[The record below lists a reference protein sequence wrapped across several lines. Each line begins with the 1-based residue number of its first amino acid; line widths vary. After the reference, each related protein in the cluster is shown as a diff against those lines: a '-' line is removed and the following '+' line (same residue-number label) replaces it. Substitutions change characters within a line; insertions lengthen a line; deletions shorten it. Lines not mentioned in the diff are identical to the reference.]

1 MEGSWEMEHKL
12 YYQDAYI
19 EHFSSRVKEQHHDS
33 EGNWYVTL
41 EETAFY
47 PTGGGQPHDIGFIN
61 EELVTNV
68 EEVDG
73 EIRHYIQNPVF
84 TNHNEIN
91 GKIDWIRRFDFMQ
104 QHAGQH
110 VLTAAFVELF
120 DIQTTSF
127 HLGEETVTIDLN
139 CSEMIDSQLMAAEEL
154 ANRII
159 MENRPIETRWVTKDQ
174 LDQYPLRKIVKVDQD
189 IRLVIIPEFDYNGCG
204 GTHPRNTAEIAMLK
218 ILKVE
223 KQNGQ
228 IRIHFVCGDRIRKQL
243 HKKQNSILE
252 MMQLLSSSEEK
263 LGETIKVLLNHKK
276 VLEKQLAEKHQLLIE
291 FESRK
296 LVESRQKDT
305 PLIHAHY
312 QDRSIQDLQK
322 LAQLVVSETPTVII
336 LLIARNE
343 QRLQVVLSR
352 GQNMKVNLKEVLS
365 EILPLINGKGGG
377 SESFVQGGGIDEMD
391 VVFFENAC
399 INLIKNH
406 LALENENSQ

>member
-1 MEGSWEMEHKL
+1 MEHKL

-19 EHFSSRVKEQHHDS
+19 EHFSSRVKEQHHDL

-41 EETAFY
+41 EQTAFY

-61 EELVTNV
+61 EELVTDV
-68 EEVDG
+68 EEIDG

-84 TNHNEIN
+84 TSHIEID
-91 GKIDWIRRFDFMQ
+91 GKIDWIRRYDFMQ

-110 VLTAAFVELF
+110 VLTAAFVELY

-139 CSEMIDSQLMAAEEL
+139 CSEIDEAQLLAAEEL

-159 MENRPIETRWVTKDQ
+159 MENRPIETKWVTKEQ
-174 LDQYPLRKIVKVDQD
+174 LKQYPLRKQVKVDQD
-189 IRLVIIPEFDYNGCG
+189 IRLVIIPEYDYNGCG

-218 ILKVE
+218 IMKVE

-228 IRIHFVCGDRIRKQL
+228 IRIHFVCGNRIRKQL
-243 HKKQNSILE
+243 HKKQKSVLE
-252 MMQLLSSSEEK
+252 MVHLLSSSEEK
-263 LGETIKVLLNHKK
+263 LGETVKALLNQKK
-276 VLEKQLAEKHQLLIE
+276 VLEKQLAEKQQLLTE
-291 FESRK
+291 FESRE
-296 LVESRQKDT
+296 LVESQQLGF

-312 QDRSIQDLQK
+312 HDRSIQDLQK
-322 LAQLVVSETPTVII
+322 LAQLVVAQSPSVIV

-343 QRLQVVLSR
+343 QRLQVVLGR
-352 GQNMKVNLKEVLS
+352 GQNTNVNLKEVLS

-391 VVFFENAC
+391 VVLFEDKC
-399 INLIKNH
+399 VNLLMNH
-406 LALENENSQ
+406 LTKSNENV

>member
-1 MEGSWEMEHKL
+1 MEGSWQMEHKL
-12 YYQDAYI
+12 YYKDAYI

-47 PTGGGQPHDIGFIN
+47 PTGGGQPHDIGYIN

-68 EEVDG
+68 EEIDG

-84 TNHNEIN
+84 TNNNEMD
-91 GKIDWIRRFDFMQ
+91 GKIDWIRRYDFMQ

-139 CSEMIDSQLMAAEEL
+139 CSEMVESQFQAAEEM

-159 MENRPIETRWVTKDQ
+159 MENRPIETRWVTKEQ
-174 LDQYPLRKIVKVDQD
+174 LDQYPLRKKVKVDQD

-243 HKKQNSILE
+243 HKKQKAILE
-252 MMQLLSSSEEK
+252 MVHILSSSEEK
-263 LGETIKVLLNHKK
+263 LGDTVKVLLNNKK
-276 VLEKQLAEKHQLLIE
+276 SLEKQLTEKQQLLIE

-296 LVESRQKDT
+296 LVESHQEDF
-305 PLIHAHY
+305 PLIHANYH
-312 QDRSIQDLQK
+312 DRSIQDLQK
-322 LAQLVVSETPTVII
+322 LAQLVVAQNPSVIV
-336 LLIARNE
+336 LLIARND
-343 QRLQVVLSR
+343 QRLQVVLGR
-352 GQNMKVNLKEVLS
+352 GQTINVNLKEVLS
-365 EILPLINGKGGG
+365 EILSLINGKGGG

-391 VVFFENAC
+391 VVLFENVC
-399 INLIKNH
+399 INLLMKH
-406 LALENENSQ
+406 LV

>member
-1 MEGSWEMEHKL
+1 MEHKL

-19 EHFSSRVKEQHHDS
+19 EHFSSRVKEQHHDL

-41 EETAFY
+41 EQTAFY

-68 EEVDG
+68 EEIDG

-84 TNHNEIN
+84 TNQVEID
-91 GKIDWIRRFDFMQ
+91 GKIDWVRRYDFMQ

-139 CSEMIDSQLMAAEEL
+139 CSEIDEDQLLFAEEL

-159 MENRPIETRWVTKDQ
+159 MENRPIETKWVTKEQ
-174 LDQYPLRKIVKVDQD
+174 LEKYPLRKKVKVDQD

-228 IRIHFVCGDRIRKQL
+228 IRIHFVCGNRIRKQL
-243 HKKQNSILE
+243 HKKQKAVLE
-252 MMQLLSSSEEK
+252 MIHLLSSSEEK
-263 LGETIKVLLNHKK
+263 LGDTIKVLLNQKK
-276 VLEKQLAEKHQLLIE
+276 VLEKQLAEKQQLLIE
-291 FESRK
+291 FESRE
-296 LVESRQKDT
+296 LIESQQQYF

-312 QDRSIQDLQK
+312 HNRSIQDLQK
-322 LAQLVVSETPTVII
+322 LAQLVVAESTSVIV

-343 QRLQVVLSR
+343 QRLQVVLGR
-352 GQNMKVNLKEVLS
+352 GQNLNVNLKEVIS

-391 VVFFENAC
+391 VVLFEDTC
-399 INLIKNH
+399 VNLLKSHIDK
-406 LALENENSQ
+406 

>member
-1 MEGSWEMEHKL
+1 MEHKL

-19 EHFSSRVKEQHHDS
+19 EHFSSRVKEQHHDL

-41 EETAFY
+41 EQTAFY

-68 EEVDG
+68 VEVDG

-91 GKIDWIRRFDFMQ
+91 GKIDWIRRYDFMQ

-139 CSEMIDSQLMAAEEL
+139 CSEIDDAQLLAAEDL

-159 MENRPIETRWVTKDQ
+159 VENRPIVTKWVTKEQ
-174 LDQYPLRKIVKVDQD
+174 LEQYPLRKKVKVDQD

-204 GTHPRNTAEIAMLK
+204 GTHPRHTAEIAMLK
-218 ILKVE
+218 ILRVE

-228 IRIHFVCGDRIRKQL
+228 IRIHFVCGNRIRKQL
-243 HKKQNSILE
+243 HKKQKSILE
-252 MMQLLSSSEEK
+252 MVHLLSSSEEK
-263 LGETIKVLLNHKK
+263 LGDTVKVLLNQKK
-276 VLEKQLAEKHQLLIE
+276 VLEKQLAEKQQLLIE
-291 FESRK
+291 FESREM
-296 LVESRQKDT
+296 VESRQHAF

-312 QDRSIQDLQK
+312 HDRSIQDLQK
-322 LAQLVVSETPTVII
+322 LAQLVVSESASVIV

-343 QRLQVVLSR
+343 QRLQVVLGR
-352 GQNMKVNLKEVLS
+352 GQSVNVNLKEVLS
-365 EILPLINGKGGG
+365 KILPLINGKGGG

-391 VVFFENAC
+391 VVLFEDAC
-399 INLIKNH
+399 INLLKNH
-406 LALENENSQ
+406 LGL

>member
-1 MEGSWEMEHKL
+1 MEHKL

-19 EHFSSRVKEQHHDS
+19 EHFSSRVKEQHHDL

-41 EETAFY
+41 EQTAFY

-68 EEVDG
+68 EEIDG
-73 EIRHYIQNPVF
+73 EIRHYIQNPVY
-84 TNHNEIN
+84 TNHIEID
-91 GKIDWIRRFDFMQ
+91 GKIDWIRRYDFMQ

-139 CSEMIDSQLMAAEEL
+139 CSEIDEAQLLAAEEL

-159 MENRPIETRWVTKDQ
+159 MENRPIETKWVTKEQ
-174 LDQYPLRKIVKVDQD
+174 LEQYPLRKKVKVDQD

-218 ILKVE
+218 IMKVE

-228 IRIHFVCGDRIRKQL
+228 IRIHFVCGNRIRKQL
-243 HKKQNSILE
+243 HKKQKAVLE
-252 MMQLLSSSEEK
+252 MIHLLSSSEEK
-263 LGETIKVLLNHKK
+263 LGDTVKVLLNQKK
-276 VLEKQLAEKHQLLIE
+276 LLEKQLVEKQQLLIE
-291 FESRK
+291 FESRE
-296 LVESRQKDT
+296 LVESQRQDF

-312 QDRSIQDLQK
+312 HDRSIQDLQK
-322 LAQLVVSETPTVII
+322 LAQLVVAESPSVIV

-343 QRLQVVLSR
+343 QRLQVVLGR
-352 GQNMKVNLKEVLS
+352 GQNLNVNLKAVLS

-377 SESFVQGGGIDEMD
+377 SESFVQGGGIDGTD
-391 VVFFENAC
+391 VVLFEDTC
-399 INLIKNH
+399 VNLLKNH
-406 LALENENSQ
+406 LAKLHENV

>member
-1 MEGSWEMEHKL
+1 MEHKL
-12 YYQDAYI
+12 FYQDAYI
-19 EHFSSRVKEQHHDS
+19 EHFSSRVKEQHHDL

-41 EETAFY
+41 EQTAFY

-91 GKIDWIRRFDFMQ
+91 GKIDWIRRYDFMQ

-127 HLGEETVTIDLN
+127 HLGEETVTIDLS
-139 CSEMIDSQLMAAEEL
+139 CFEIDDAQLLAAEDL

-159 MENRPIETRWVTKDQ
+159 IENRPIETKWVTKEQ
-174 LDQYPLRKIVKVDQD
+174 LEQYPLRKKVKVDQD

-204 GTHPRNTAEIAMLK
+204 GTHPRTTAEIAMLK

-228 IRIHFVCGDRIRKQL
+228 IRIHFVCGNRIRKQL
-243 HKKQNSILE
+243 HKKQKTILE
-252 MMQLLSSSEEK
+252 MVHLLSSPEEK
-263 LGETIKVLLNHKK
+263 LGDTAKVLLNHKK
-276 VLEKQLAEKHQLLIE
+276 VLEKQLAEKQQLLIE
-291 FESRK
+291 FESRE
-296 LVESRQKDT
+296 LVESQRQGF

-312 QDRSIQDLQK
+312 HDRSIQDLQK
-322 LAQLVVSETPTVII
+322 LAQLVVLESPNVIV

-343 QRLQVVLSR
+343 QRLQVVLGR
-352 GQNMKVNLKEVLS
+352 GQNMNVNLKEVLS

-391 VVFFENAC
+391 VVLFEDKC
-399 INLIKNH
+399 VNLIKNH
-406 LALENENSQ
+406 LA

>member
-1 MEGSWEMEHKL
+1 MEHKL

-19 EHFSSRVKEQHHDS
+19 EHFSSRVKEQHHDL

-41 EETAFY
+41 EQTAFY

-68 EEVDG
+68 EEIDG

-84 TNHNEIN
+84 TNHIEID
-91 GKIDWIRRFDFMQ
+91 GKIDWIRRYDFMQ

-139 CSEMIDSQLMAAEEL
+139 CSEIDDTQLLAAEEL

-159 MENRPIETRWVTKDQ
+159 MENRPIETKWVTKEQ
-174 LDQYPLRKIVKVDQD
+174 LEQYPLRKKVKVDQD

-228 IRIHFVCGDRIRKQL
+228 IRIHFVCGNRIRKQL
-243 HKKQNSILE
+243 HKKQKAVLE
-252 MMQLLSSSEEK
+252 MVHLLSSSEEK
-263 LGETIKVLLNHKK
+263 LGDTVKVLLNQKK
-276 VLEKQLAEKHQLLIE
+276 VLEKQLAEKQQLLIE
-291 FESRK
+291 FESK
-296 LVESRQKDT
+296 ELVEFQQQAF

-312 QDRSIQDLQK
+312 HDRSIQDLQK
-322 LAQLVVSETPTVII
+322 LAQLVVAESPSVIV

-343 QRLQVVLSR
+343 QRLQVVLGR
-352 GQNMKVNLKEVLS
+352 GQNLNVNLKAVLS

-377 SESFVQGGGIDEMD
+377 SESFVQGGGIDGTD
-391 VVFFENAC
+391 VVLFEDTC
-399 INLIKNH
+399 VNLLKNH
-406 LALENENSQ
+406 LAKLHENV

>member
-1 MEGSWEMEHKL
+1 MEGSWQMEHKL
-12 YYQDAYI
+12 YYKDAYI

-47 PTGGGQPHDIGFIN
+47 PTGGGQPHDIGYIN

-68 EEVDG
+68 EEIDG

-84 TNHNEIN
+84 TNYNEID
-91 GKIDWIRRFDFMQ
+91 GKIDWIRRYDFMQ

-139 CSEMIDSQLMAAEEL
+139 CSEMVESQFQAAEEL

-159 MENRPIETRWVTKDQ
+159 MENRPIETRWVTKEQ
-174 LDQYPLRKIVKVDQD
+174 LDQYSLRKKVKVDQD

-243 HKKQNSILE
+243 HKKQKAILE
-252 MMQLLSSSEEK
+252 MVHILSSSEEK
-263 LGETIKVLLNHKK
+263 LGDTVKVLLNNKK
-276 VLEKQLAEKHQLLIE
+276 SLEKQLTEKQQLLIE

-296 LVESRQKDT
+296 LVESHQEDS
-305 PLIHAHY
+305 PLIHANYH
-312 QDRSIQDLQK
+312 DRSIQDLQK
-322 LAQLVVSETPTVII
+322 LAQLVVAQNPSVIV
-336 LLIARNE
+336 LLVARND
-343 QRLQVVLSR
+343 QRLQVVLGR
-352 GQNMKVNLKEVLS
+352 GQTINVNLKEVLS
-365 EILPLINGKGGG
+365 EILSLINGKGGG

-391 VVFFENAC
+391 VILFEDAC
-399 INLIKNH
+399 INLLMKH
-406 LALENENSQ
+406 LV

>member
-1 MEGSWEMEHKL
+1 MEHKL

-19 EHFSSRVKEQHHDS
+19 EHFSSRVKEQHHDL

-41 EETAFY
+41 EQTAFY

-68 EEVDG
+68 EEIDG

-91 GKIDWIRRFDFMQ
+91 GKIDWIRRYDFMQ

-139 CSEMIDSQLMAAEEL
+139 CSEIDDAHLLAAEDL
-154 ANRII
+154 ANQII
-159 MENRPIETRWVTKDQ
+159 VENRPIVTKWVTKEQ
-174 LDQYPLRKIVKVDQD
+174 LEQYPLRKKVKVDQD

-204 GTHPRNTAEIAMLK
+204 GTHPRNTTEIAMLK

-228 IRIHFVCGDRIRKQL
+228 IRIHFVCGNRIRKQL
-243 HKKQNSILE
+243 HKKQKAVLE
-252 MMQLLSSSEEK
+252 MIHLLSSSEEK
-263 LGETIKVLLNHKK
+263 LGDTVKVLLNQKK
-276 VLEKQLAEKHQLLIE
+276 VLEKQLAEKQQLLIE
-291 FESRK
+291 FESRE
-296 LVESRQKDT
+296 LVESQQQAL

-312 QDRSIQDLQK
+312 HDRSIQDLQK
-322 LAQLVVSETPTVII
+322 LAQLVVAESPSVIV

-343 QRLQVVLSR
+343 QRLQVVLGRS
-352 GQNMKVNLKEVLS
+352 QNMNVNLKEVLS

-377 SESFVQGGGIDEMD
+377 SESFVQGGGIDELD
-391 VVFFENAC
+391 VVLFEDTC
-399 INLIKNH
+399 VNLLKNH
-406 LALENENSQ
+406 LTKLNENV

>member
-1 MEGSWEMEHKL
+1 MEQKL

-19 EHFSSRVKEQHHDS
+19 EHFSSRVKEQHHDL

-41 EETAFY
+41 EQTAFY

-61 EELVTNV
+61 DELVTNV
-68 EEVDG
+68 VEVDG

-91 GKIDWIRRFDFMQ
+91 GKIDWVRRYDFMQ

-120 DIQTTSF
+120 DIQTISF

-139 CSEMIDSQLMAAEEL
+139 CSEIDEAQLLAAEEL

-159 MENRPIETRWVTKDQ
+159 MENRQIETKWVTKEQ
-174 LDQYPLRKIVKVDQD
+174 LEQYPLCKKVKVDQD

-218 ILKVE
+218 IMKVE

-228 IRIHFVCGDRIRKQL
+228 IRIHFVCGNRIRKQL
-243 HKKQNSILE
+243 HKKQKAVLE
-252 MMQLLSSSEEK
+252 MIHLLSSSEEK
-263 LGETIKVLLNHKK
+263 LGDTVKVLLNQKK
-276 VLEKQLAEKHQLLIE
+276 VLEKQLAEKQQLLIE
-291 FESRK
+291 FESRE
-296 LVESRQKDT
+296 LAESQQQAF

-312 QDRSIQDLQK
+312 HDRSIQDLQK
-322 LAQLVVSETPTVII
+322 LAQLVVAESPSVIV

-343 QRLQVVLSR
+343 QRLQVVLGR
-352 GQNMKVNLKEVLS
+352 GQNLNVNLKAVLS

-377 SESFVQGGGIDEMD
+377 SESFVQGGGIDGTD
-391 VVFFENAC
+391 VVLFEDTC
-399 INLIKNH
+399 VNLLKNH
-406 LALENENSQ
+406 LAKLNENV

>member
-1 MEGSWEMEHKL
+1 MEHKL

-19 EHFSSRVKEQHHDS
+19 EHFSSRVKEQHHDL

-41 EETAFY
+41 EQTAFY

-68 EEVDG
+68 EEIDG

-84 TNHNEIN
+84 TNQVEID
-91 GKIDWIRRFDFMQ
+91 GKIDWVRRYDFMQ

-139 CSEMIDSQLMAAEEL
+139 CSEIDEDQLLLAEDL
-154 ANRII
+154 SNRII
-159 MENRPIETRWVTKDQ
+159 MENRPIETKWVTKEQ
-174 LDQYPLRKIVKVDQD
+174 LEKYPLRKKVKVDQD

-228 IRIHFVCGDRIRKQL
+228 IRIHFVCGNRIRKQL
-243 HKKQNSILE
+243 HKKQKAVLE
-252 MMQLLSSSEEK
+252 MIHLLSSTEEK
-263 LGETIKVLLNHKK
+263 LGDTVKVLLNQKK
-276 VLEKQLAEKHQLLIE
+276 VLEKQLVEKQQLLIE
-291 FESRK
+291 FESRE
-296 LVESRQKDT
+296 LIESQQQYF

-312 QDRSIQDLQK
+312 HNRSIQDLQK
-322 LAQLVVSETPTVII
+322 LAQLVVAESTSVIV

-343 QRLQVVLSR
+343 QRLQVVLGR
-352 GQNMKVNLKEVLS
+352 GQNLNVNLKEVIS
-365 EILPLINGKGGG
+365 EILTLINGKGGG

-391 VVFFENAC
+391 VVLFEDTC
-399 INLIKNH
+399 VNLLKSHIDK
-406 LALENENSQ
+406 